1 MRLFTPQRP
10 IARPL
15 GALMALTASFV
26 LAACSMAPK
35 KPEPV
40 APAATVGNE
49 TQILTGSAPRANRT
63 PMDPAF
69 ACMSDR
75 LAQQRAKVFSVAVGD
90 VKDYTGKYSQA
101 EGNAIT
107 QGGALMI
114 YSALGKLGNAVRL
127 HERFD
132 TRIAELELAYADRRQ
147 LGDGQVHNIEAG
159 KPPVPWVPYFG
170 GTILRSDYYIVGG
183 ITEVNYNISSGGAE
197 VNISNIGGKRRTYT
211 MNVGVDLRIVDS
223 RSLLVAKTVSLQKQ
237 IVGEEVSAG
246 IFRFFGSE
254 LLDLNIGAKR
264 QEPLQLAVRTAIEQ
278 GVLELVGAITGEDA
292 QPCITGRAPVAVP
305 APAPAAATAPAAAA
319 PVKPEPAKPEAKP
332 AAAGPMA
339 VKPRDEKPAQTAVV
353 APVAAAVLAAP
364 SAKPGVTALA
374 PVNAAAAAPAAAVGP
389 INAGTAG
396 ATTGALKAQVT
407 FDLNSPNMVGAGNGN
422 MNALVQA
429 AEKSQ
434 DVEVEMLVR
443 EGENLPPAQRLQLYQ
458 ARVRM
463 LSDALVARGISGSR
477 LALMWLADPQQPLT
491 HGQSGLQAFAR
502 LMIKG
507 KPAAAPDA
515 KDVRAADK
523 RTPN

>member
-1 MRLFTPQRP
+1 M
-10 IARPL
+10 AL
-15 GALMALTASFV
+15 GAALF
-26 LAACSMAPK
+26 LAACSSAPK

-40 APAATVGNE
+40 APVDSSSTE
-49 TQILTGSAPRANRT
+49 TQILSGSAPRANRT

-69 ACMSDR
+69 ACLANR
-75 LAQQRAKVFSVAVGD
+75 LTQQRAKVFSVAVGD

-197 VNISNIGGKRRTYT
+197 INVSNIGGKRRTYT

-246 IFRFFGSE
+246 IFRFFGTE
-254 LLDLNIGAKR
+254 LLDLNVGAKR

-292 QPCITGRAPVAVP
+292 QPCITGRPVV
-305 APAPAAATAPAAAA
+305 
-319 PVKPEPAKPEAKP
+319 
-332 AAAGPMA
+332 
-339 VKPRDEKPAQTAVV
+339 
-353 APVAAAVLAAP
+353 
-364 SAKPGVTALA
+364 
-374 PVNAAAAAPAAAVGP
+374 AAAPAAAPAAVAPAAPAKAEPKQETRTETAKPAAAAKPADKPKDDKPVQAALVVAPTLGAVAATPAVRPSPAAVATPSPAPAP
-389 INAGTAG
+389 INAGAASAVG
-396 ATTGALKAQVT
+396 GVQKMQVM
-407 FDLNSPNMVGAGNGN
+407 FDINSPNIVGAGNGN

-429 AEKSQ
+429 VEQSQ
-434 DVEVEMLVR
+434 DVEVELLVR
-443 EGENLPPAQRLQLYQ
+443 EGENLPPAQRLQLFQ

-463 LSDALVARGISGSR
+463 LSDALVARGVNGSR

-491 HGQSGLQAFAR
+491 HGQSGMQSFAR
-502 LMIKG
+502 MLIKG

-515 KDVRAADK
+515 KESRAADK
-523 RTPN
+523 RTTN